1 MGGPNTPRKDVPTA
15 RLNAMA
21 ETLLSSSPPS
31 GNVVAVGVD
40 LADVVEVQRSID
52 LFGAQYLDRIF
63 TSGEQAQSAE
73 SLNQTPHLAAR
84 FAAKEATIKVLSVE
98 DAIPPW
104 TSIELRRQPRG
115 NCTLHLTGAAA
126 QMASEKGINGLLVS
140 ISHEGAMAIAVV
152 IATSNVVHGGSSANG
167 MERQELPRVP
177 NHWS

>member
-1 MGGPNTPRKDVPTA
+1 MAGPHTPGTDVPAA
-15 RLNAMA
+15 RLNAMV
-21 ETLLSSSPPS
+21 ETLLSSPLR

-52 LFGAQYLDRIF
+52 LFGTQYLDRIF
-63 TSGEQAQSAE
+63 TSGEQAQSAQ

-104 TSIELRRQPRG
+104 TSIELRRQPGG
-115 NCTLHLTGAAA
+115 NCTLHLTGKAA
-126 QMASEKGINGLLVS
+126 QMASEKGIDSLLVS

-152 IATSNVVHGGSSANG
+152 IATSNVPYEGLSPMAWNDGD
-167 MERQELPRVP
+167 
-177 NHWS
+177 